1 MKTACYFVGSFRGAG
16 FAREPGIHEHG
27 PSEKA
32 FMGRCSWFPG
42 PAHGPSRND
51 GLAIEMTTLFAS
63 IFMEGSPVEIAE
75 PSLI

>member
-1 MKTACYFVGSFRGAG
+1 
-16 FAREPGIHEHG
+16 
-27 PSEKA
+27 
-32 FMGRCSWFPG
+32 MGRCSWFPG

-51 GLAIEMTTLFAS
+51 DLAIEMTTLFAS